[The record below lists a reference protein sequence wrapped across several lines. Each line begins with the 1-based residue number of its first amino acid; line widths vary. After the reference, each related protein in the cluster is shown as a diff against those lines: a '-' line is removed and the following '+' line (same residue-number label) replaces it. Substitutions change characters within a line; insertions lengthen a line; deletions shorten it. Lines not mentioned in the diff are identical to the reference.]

1 MQMNPTCA
9 PPPLPSSQDIP
20 LVTRPRPAVIP
31 PHGAVVLESRHAPH
45 FSGELCDDYAKFHL
59 IIAGRAEWERGGSTC
74 VVSPGTLV
82 FISANVLHRQ
92 RDLLGEAVTLYFI
105 HVRPD
110 LLPATTYATLT
121 QSGMLPIDLHA
132 HPISVLHQIRGLFQ
146 QMIFEQDAQRPG
158 WEALVAARVL
168 DLAAL
173 TIQLSQRTSTALTG
187 AAAPTIVDS
196 DGDSAARVAAYA
208 RRQESQFFRQE
219 SLEEAASAVH
229 LGRRRFTELFR
240 AVTGETWNQRLLR
253 LRLDHAE
260 RLLCTSERSVT
271 AIAFECGFD
280 DISHFNHS
288 FKRRSTCA
296 PLTYRA
302 QHRPIPQA

>member
-1 MQMNPTCA
+1 MRPL
-9 PPPLPSSQDIP
+9 PPPSVLVHSSVP

-31 PHGAVVLESRHAPH
+31 AHGAVVVESRHAPH
-45 FSGELCDDYAKFHL
+45 FSGELCDAYAKFHL
-59 IIAGRAEWERGGSTC
+59 IIAGRAQWEGGGESC
-74 VVSPGTLV
+74 VVSPGMLV
-82 FISANVLHRQ
+82 FISANVPHRQ
-92 RDLLGEAVTLYFI
+92 RDLPDEAVTLYFI
-105 HVRPD
+105 HVRPE
-110 LLPATTYATLT
+110 LLPAATYATLSRT
-121 QSGMLPIDLHA
+121 GMLPIDLQA
-132 HPISVLHQIRGLFQ
+132 QPMALHQQVRGLFQ
-146 QMIFEQDAQRPG
+146 QMTFEQDAQRPG

-173 TIQLSQRTSTALTG
+173 TIQLAQRAGTATNG
-187 AAAPTIVDS
+187 KVSAPLDH
-196 DGDSAARVAAYA
+196 DGGSIARVAAYA
-208 RRQESQFFRQE
+208 RRQESEFFRQE
-219 SLEEAASAVH
+219 SLEEAAAAVH

-240 AVTGETWNQRLLR
+240 TVTGETWNQRLLR

-260 RLLCTSERSVT
+260 HLLRISDRSVT

-288 FKRRSTCA
+288 FKRRYTCA

>member
-1 MQMNPTCA
+1 MNPICA
-9 PPPLPSSQDIP
+9 PPPLPSSLDVP

-31 PHGAVVLESRHAPH
+31 AHGAVVLESRHAPH

-59 IIAGRAEWERGGSTC
+59 IIAGRAVWERDGTTC
-74 VVSPGTLV
+74 VVSPGTLAY
-82 FISANVLHRQ
+82 ISANVAHRQ
-92 RDLLGEAVTLYFI
+92 RDLPGEPVTLYFI
-105 HVRPD
+105 HVRPE

-121 QSGMLPIDLHA
+121 QSGMAPIDLHA
-132 HPISVLHQIRGLFQ
+132 HPVAVLHQIRGLFQ

-173 TIQLSQRTSTALTG
+173 TIQLSQRAGAPTTGVGASTIADNERDSTA
-187 AAAPTIVDS
+187 
-196 DGDSAARVAAYA
+196 RVVAYA
-208 RRQESQFFRQE
+208 RRQESQFFCQE
-219 SLEEAASAVH
+219 SLEAAASSVH

-260 RLLCTSERSVT
+260 RLVRVSDRSVT

-288 FKRRSTCA
+288 FKRRYTCA

>member
-1 MQMNPTCA
+1 
-9 PPPLPSSQDIP
+9 
-20 LVTRPRPAVIP
+20 VIP
-31 PHGAVVLESRHAPH
+31 AHGAVVLESRHAAH

-59 IIAGRAEWERGGSTC
+59 IVAGRAEWERDGATC

-82 FISANVLHRQ
+82 FIAANVPHRQ
-92 RDLLGEAVTLYFI
+92 RDLPGEPVTLYFI
-105 HVRPD
+105 HVRSE
-110 LLPATTYATLT
+110 LLPATTYAALS
-121 QSGMLPIDLHA
+121 QSGMAPIDLHA
-132 HPISVLHQIRGLFQ
+132 HPTAILHQIRGLFQ
-146 QMIFEQDAQRPG
+146 QMTFEQDARRPG
-158 WEALVAARVL
+158 WEALVAARVFE
-168 DLAAL
+168 LAAL
-173 TIQLSQRTSTALTG
+173 TIQLSQRAGSGNIHGG
-187 AAAPTIVDS
+187 AAAIVDRES
-196 DGDSAARVAAYA
+196 DSTARVATYA

-260 RLLCTSERSVT
+260 HLLRVSDRSVT

-288 FKRRSTCA
+288 FKRRYTCP
-296 PLTYRA
+296 PLTYRG